1 MELET
6 AKGRSQPP
14 YTEPLL
20 NTNTTSTFTQELLKK
35 TALHQ
40 AADYCYNNLEQ
51 S

>member
-1 MELET
+1 MEPET

-20 NTNTTSTFTQELLKK
+20 NTNTTSTFAQELLRKM
-35 TALHQ
+35 ALYR
-40 AADYCYNNLEQ
+40 AADYCYNLEE